1 VTLTLSLLTVPLAT
15 TAQPRGNIPRVG
27 VLATGNPRSAPQWQA
42 FEQQLHELG
51 YVEGHNIATKF
62 RNAEGSAERLRAFV
76 VVKEKRTL
84 S

>member
-1 VTLTLSLLTVPLAT
+1 
-15 TAQPRGNIPRVG
+15 
-27 VLATGNPRSAPQWQA
+27 
-42 FEQQLHELG
+42 
-51 YVEGHNIATKF
+51 VEGHNIAIKF